1 MGRIYISVDAEG
13 LPGIF
18 HPSQLT
24 LDGKMFNELKDV
36 MARVVRVVAEELK
49 KHGYSEV
56 WVADSH
62 GFMGNLPYLE
72 APDGVY
78 LIRGSLRPASMV
90 YGIERGFEAAMFIG
104 YHSAAAT
111 PRSLADHTYSGLAFY
126 EVRVNGVRA
135 SEFYI
140 NALVAGHYGV
150 PVVLVAGDD
159 KLRDDVREKAPWA
172 IYVTI
177 KESVSRFSAIM
188 KPMNLVT
195 EELRVGVAEAV
206 RRVREGSARPLR
218 VDGPI
223 SMEFHMRRS
232 EYADAAEDVPGITRT
247 GAYTLLYTARD
258 PVEGYRVMR
267 LLATLASAV
276 EAAYRV

>member
-1 MGRIYISVDAEG
+1 LVRAYVSVDAEG

-24 LDGKMFNELKDV
+24 LEGKMFHELREV

-72 APDGVY
+72 VPDGVY
-78 LIRGSLRPASMV
+78 LVRGSLRPASMV
-90 YGIERGFEAAMFIG
+90 YGIERGFELAMFLG

-111 PRSLADHTYSGLAFY
+111 PRSIADHTYSGLAFY

-159 KLRDDVREKAPWA
+159 KLRDDVQEKAPWA
-172 IYVTI
+172 VYVTI
-177 KESVSRFSAIM
+177 KESISRFSAVM
-188 KPMNLVT
+188 KPMNLVV
-195 EELRVGVAEAV
+195 EELRAGVTEAV
-206 RRVREGSARPLR
+206 RRVREGSVKPLKTST
-218 VDGPI
+218 PI
-223 SMEFHMRRS
+223 TMEFHMRRS
-232 EYADAAEDVPGITRT
+232 EYADAAEDIPGITRA
-247 GAYTLLYTARD
+247 GAYTLHYTARD
-258 PVEGYRVMR
+258 PVEGYKIMR
-267 LLATLASAV
+267 LLALLASAV
-276 EAAYRV
+276 EAVYRV